1 MKVACFFSLVACVA
15 GFGFFAGEAEDA
27 GAADAAFVA
36 EDVFTME
43 PEETCES
50 LIARGADLTCSACC
64 PNECAKFED
73 GDVPDAYKTEHEDA
87 YFITYTY
94 DFREHDGCV
103 CFNDQRFNSD
113 YGSVHLTEGNDCAL
127 VVSSADVH
135 GLGGDDT
142 LMQWAGLSNNNIY
155 GGAGDDHVKVLSGSK
170 ANWGDYTRVEGGDG
184 EDSVVIYE
192 GGAIVA
198 GDVETLTFD
207 DAGECEEIGEE
218 TGERRCVH
226 YDFGY
231 SYSYSYSYDYLEYDY
246 DYYDDQIETGTC
258 LEEWSDD
265 ADDGCTDQQ
274 YGCPAVACD
283 GDEKPWCTAVEG
295 GWFYCD
301 PDTGGPSNATTLAA
315 FEES

>member
-15 GFGFFAGEAEDA
+15 GFGFFNGEAE
-27 GAADAAFVA
+27 V
-36 EDVFTME
+36 E

-50 LIARGADLTCSACC
+50 LIARRADLTCSACC

-73 GDVPDAYKTEHEDA
+73 GDVPDAYKTPNFGD
-87 YFITYTY
+87 YYRDYTYTY

-103 CFNDQRFNSD
+103 CFNDKSINSD
-113 YGSVHLTEGNDCAL
+113 YGSVYLTEGNDCAL

-142 LMQWAGLSNNNIY
+142 LMQWAGFGNNNIY
-155 GGAGDDHVKVLSGSK
+155 GGAGDDHVKVLYGAK
-170 ANWGDYTRVEGGDG
+170 YYTRLWGDYTRVEGGDG

-192 GGAIVA
+192 GGAIVD

-207 DAGECEEIGEE
+207 DAGYCETLTFDEE
-218 TGERRCVH
+218 PGERRCVH
-226 YDFGY
+226 
-231 SYSYSYSYDYLEYDY
+231 DYKGMTTT
-246 DYYDDQIETGTC
+246 DDQIETGTC

-283 GDEKPWCTAVEG
+283 GDEKPWCSAEGG

-301 PDTGGPSNATTLAA
+301 PDTDGS
-315 FEES
+315 SI

>member
-73 GDVPDAYKTEHEDA
+73 TDVADAYKTLNEDA

-142 LMQWAGLSNNNIY
+142 LMQWARFGNNNIY
-155 GGAGDDHVKVLSGSK
+155 GGAGDDHVKVLYGFGGWEDDEFTWDDLN
-170 ANWGDYTRVEGGDG
+170 ADDATRVEGGDG

-192 GGAIVA
+192 GGAIVD

-207 DAGECEEIGEE
+207 DAGECAETGEE
-218 TGERRCVH
+218 PGERRCVH
-226 YDFGY
+226 DYDSGY
-231 SYSYSYSYDYLEYDY
+231 YYYYSYDYDENN
-246 DYYDDQIETGTC
+246 DYY
-258 LEEWSDD
+258 
-265 ADDGCTDQQ
+265 
-274 YGCPAVACD
+274 
-283 GDEKPWCTAVEG
+283 
-295 GWFYCD
+295 
-301 PDTGGPSNATTLAA
+301 ATTYYD
-315 FEES
+315 E

>member
-226 YDFGY
+226 YDFGFY
-231 SYSYSYSYDYLEYDY
+231 SYSYSYYSYDYLEYDY

-301 PDTGGPSNATTLAA
+301 PGNTTLAA

>member
-36 EDVFTME
+36 EDAFTME

-73 GDVPDAYKTEHEDA
+73 TDVPDAYKTLNDADA
-87 YFITYTY
+87 YFSTYTY
-94 DFREHDGCV
+94 DFRGHDGCV
-103 CFNDQRFNSD
+103 CFNDKSFKSD

-142 LMQWAGLSNNNIY
+142 LMQWAGRGNNNIY
-155 GGAGDDHVKVLSGSK
+155 GGAGDDHVKVLYGYK
-170 ANWGDYTRVEGGDG
+170 GYWDYTRVEGGDG

-192 GGAIVA
+192 GGAIVD

-207 DAGECEEIGEE
+207 DAGECAETGEE
-218 TGERRCVH
+218 PGERRCVH
-226 YDFGY
+226 AYDSGY
-231 SYSYSYSYDYLEYDY
+231 
-246 DYYDDQIETGTC
+246 YY
-258 LEEWSDD
+258 
-265 ADDGCTDQQ
+265 
-274 YGCPAVACD
+274 Y
-283 GDEKPWCTAVEG
+283 
-295 GWFYCD
+295 Y
-301 PDTGGPSNATTLAA
+301 
-315 FEES
+315 